1 MDMIKDFLYSEMSI
15 EELYKEVIFFINSD
29 EIQKGEFEG
38 NQYILKK
45 IDKENFILYAEY
57 EDKEGVVK
65 DMSGT
70 AQFIHKDKLI
80 EIIEKYKKEN
90 EKF

>member
-1 MDMIKDFLYSEMSI
+1 MDMIKNFLYSEMRI
-15 EELYKEVIFFINSD
+15 EELYKEIMFFINSD
-29 EIQKGEFEG
+29 KIQKGEFEG
-38 NQYILKK
+38 NEYIVKK
-45 IDKENFILYAEY
+45 IDKENFVLYAEY
-57 EDKEGVVK
+57 EDEEGTVK

-70 AQFIHKDKLI
+70 ARFICKDKLI

>member
-29 EIQKGEFEG
+29 EIQKGKFEG

-45 IDKENFILYAEY
+45 IDKENFILIGINKFYNR
-57 EDKEGVVK
+57 DKY
-65 DMSGT
+65 SCFNT
-70 AQFIHKDKLI
+70 NQLSNS
-80 EIIEKYKKEN
+80 YN
-90 EKF
+90 E